1 MSQTDFRSFVDALDT
16 AGSTR
21 PVSAPPIR
29 RVAVLGAGAVGQLL
43 ACEALA
49 AGLDVVLHSVFGRDL
64 EDLEEQGSITVRGN
78 HLVGSYA
85 VGEAQPGQPAI
96 KLASSVDQAV
106 INAEVIFVATPAS
119 AHATYAGVLADV
131 LVDGQVVVLVPGR
144 FLGSVAF
151 RQDLARHHCRADLT
165 IGELAATP
173 YLASRIGATVT
184 VQGVTRSADLAT
196 LPVDAASGVVE
207 RLSVM
212 LPHLT
217 AVDSPLVTAFGTVTG
232 VIAVAPMLTN
242 VAVMDGRDSS
252 VLLRDL
258 VPAALSG
265 TLIRALDQERRDVAF
280 HYGVRDLP
288 SAGDWLRA
296 AFDPREQQD
305 LDRADDDLAAVMADL
320 EIFDEVTVGGT
331 GGPHVTD
338 DVPHTMVPLVRA
350 GRNAG
355 VPTPATEAVVALASC
370 LIGDDLMSTGRS
382 LEGLGMGGI
391 RPPDVRRRL
400 STAAEVAPQAMTWWS
415 V

>member
-1 MSQTDFRSFVDALDT
+1 MSQTDFRSFVDALD
-16 AGSTR
+16 ANGSAR
-21 PVSAPPIR
+21 PVSASPIR
-29 RVAVLGAGAVGQLL
+29 HVAILGAGAVGQLL

-49 AGLDVVLHSVFGRDL
+49 AGLDVVLHSVFGREL
-64 EDLEEQGSITVRGN
+64 EDLEERGSITVRGN

-85 VGEAQPGQPAI
+85 VGDAHPERPAI
-96 KLASSVDQAV
+96 TLASSVDQAV

-165 IGELAATP
+165 IGELAAAP
-173 YLASRIGATVT
+173 YLASRTGSTVT
-184 VQGVTRSADLAT
+184 VHGVVRSADLAT
-196 LPVDAASGVVE
+196 LPVDAAPAVVE

-212 LPHLT
+212 LPLLT

-242 VAVMDGRDSS
+242 VAVMEGRDSS

-288 SAGDWLRA
+288 SAGDWLRT

-338 DVPHTMVPLVRA
+338 DVPNTMVPLVRA
-350 GRNAG
+350 GLNAG
-355 VPTPATEAVVALASC
+355 VATPATEAVVALASC

-382 LEGLGMGGI
+382 LEGLGMGGV
-391 RPPDVRRRL
+391 RPADVRRRL
-400 STAAEVAPQAMTWWS
+400 STAAEVAPQAMSWWS